1 MPYPPLDATL
11 GHMTAG
17 LPEGKTVH
25 TASPVFLTTFL
36 ITLAVMIVIA
46 VVTSRTVRTAGDFSL
61 AGRRSG
67 SLDVAGGIMGTLVG
81 GAATIGTAQL
91 AYLYGLSAWWFTLGS
106 GIACLIL
113 GTALAPSLRRGMV
126 ATIPQFISRYH
137 GERARVCASLFSATG
152 MFVHIV
158 AQLLACGALLS
169 TLFDISLLSGAV
181 IAVLLTAL
189 FTVGGG
195 MSSAGP
201 LGLMKMVLIYMT
213 MAAAGVLAVSH
224 SGGLQQMRASLPE
237 FPWFSLFG
245 YGAKEGLSDF
255 CSMLVGVISTQTYL
269 QAIFSARC
277 TTCARNGALISAA
290 LIPPLGLLGIA
301 VGLAMR
307 LSAPGIDS
315 AKALP
320 LFLAQQL
327 HPALAGIAFAS
338 LLITAVGT
346 AAGLAMGVGTTLLVD
361 VVSKMKG
368 SPRHDLLFMRLLT
381 LGALL
386 SAFGILLCNLDS
398 AIMKWSFLSM
408 GLRGATLCIP
418 LLFAIFMRER
428 TTATGGALSI
438 YAAPAAVIISG
449 ICSTRLP
456 PLYVG
461 LCVSL
466 AAILFGYATGR
477 ISSRATKKGVP

>member
-1 MPYPPLDATL
+1 
-11 GHMTAG
+11 
-17 LPEGKTVH
+17 VNI
-25 TASPVFLTTFL
+25 ASPDFIATFL
-36 ITLAVMIVIA
+36 ITIATMIVIA
-46 VVTSRTVRTAGDFSL
+46 VKTSRTVRTSGDFSL

-67 SLDVAGGIMGTLVG
+67 SFDVAGGIMGTLVG
-81 GAATIGTAQL
+81 GASTIGTAQL

-106 GIACLIL
+106 GVACLFL
-113 GTALAPSLRRGMV
+113 GLALAPALRNGMV
-126 ATIPQFISRYH
+126 ETIPQFISRYH
-137 GERARVCASLFSATG
+137 GERARVVASLFSALG

-158 AQLLACGALLS
+158 AQLIACGALLS
-169 TLFDISLLSGAV
+169 TLFNIPLLSGAV

-201 LGLMKMVLIYMT
+201 LGLMKMLLLYLT
-213 MAAAGVLAVSH
+213 MAVAGSLALYQ
-224 SGGLQQMRASLPE
+224 SGGIQQIHAALPA

-245 YGAKEGLSDF
+245 YGVKEGMSDF

-269 QAIFSARC
+269 QAVFSARS
-277 TTCARNGALISAA
+277 TTSARNGALISAL

-301 VGLAMR
+301 VGLSMR

-320 LFLAQQL
+320 LFLAEQF
-327 HPALAGIAFAS
+327 HPALAGIAFAT

-361 VVSKMKG
+361 VVSKLKKTDV
-368 SPRHDLLFMRLLT
+368 HNLLLMRLLT
-381 LGALL
+381 FGALL
-386 SAFGILLCNLDS
+386 AAFAILLFNLDS

-408 GLRGATLCIP
+408 GLRGATLCLP
-418 LLFAIFMRER
+418 LLLAIFLRER
-428 TTATGGALSI
+428 TTGLGGALSI
-438 YAAPAAVIISG
+438 FTAPSAVILSG
-449 ICSTRLP
+449 IFSTALP

-461 LCVSL
+461 LAVSVT
-466 AAILFGYATGR
+466 AILFGFAWQRRG
-477 ISSRATKKGVP
+477 A